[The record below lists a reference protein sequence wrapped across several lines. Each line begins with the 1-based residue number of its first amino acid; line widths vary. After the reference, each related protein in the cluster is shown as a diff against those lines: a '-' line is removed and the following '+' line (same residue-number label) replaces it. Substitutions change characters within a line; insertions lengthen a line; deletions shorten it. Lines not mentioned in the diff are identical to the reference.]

1 MRSGFFHWEMMW
13 KATLGVEG
21 GREERERTKRERE
34 RGWKRSY
41 KRCAIYLSIYRSS
54 QKGPQ
59 KSESIEIVHPAHDV
73 GLAVTAAGGLVPGA
87 SFVPEPSERLQMTS
101 LRCLEGGVLVPSAP
115 LPPQVLEH
123 PQVTSTSG
131 DSAGLEFFHR
141 APFVPGPLQAF
152 QMTEL
157 GCQLTCEVTPQAS
170 LTLSPLQAF
179 QVTFLSGPVACVFI
193 PRAALAPEPLQD
205 LKVTTVA
212 GTENEGAIQLEPLLS
227 FQPLQDLQMA
237 SFRCK
242 AKSKQET
249 SQKRKQRRR
258 RRNCEDEDSP
268 ASLATSKN
276 TPLVISGS
284 DVFKGLRSSCSKGRW
299 P

>member
-1 MRSGFFHWEMMW
+1 MSESASLLSWAGGGVRILESRDYWYGQSQPRSTTKHQLQDG
-13 KATLGVEG
+13 ADVG
-21 GREERERTKRERE
+21 G
-34 RGWKRSY
+34 
-41 KRCAIYLSIYRSS
+41 SS
-54 QKGPQ
+54 QSKRFISWPGVD
-59 KSESIEIVHPAHDV
+59 INLVRAAIVDRP
-73 GLAVTAAGGLVPGA
+73 
-87 SFVPEPSERLQMTS
+87 
-101 LRCLEGGVLVPSAP
+101 
-115 LPPQVLEH
+115 LEH
-123 PQVTSTSG
+123 IQVTTNG
-131 DSAGLEFFHR
+131 CIPACDS
-141 APFVPGPLQAF
+141 
-152 QMTEL
+152 
-157 GCQLTCEVTPQAS
+157 
-170 LTLSPLQAF
+170 
-179 QVTFLSGPVACVFI
+179 I

-268 ASLATSKN
+268 ASLATSEN
-276 TPLVISGS
+276 TRLVLS
-284 DVFKGLRSSCSKGRW
+284 DLDFFKGLRSSCSKGRW